1 MNGREKEGV
10 WCLLLSPLRFDVRSS
25 MLNVRI
31 NLRLDVRI
39 NLRLDVRINLRLDVR
54 INLRLDVRINL
65 RFDVCL
71 PLPLPRLASVTS
83 EYPIT
88 KAQ

>member
-1 MNGREKEGV
+1 M
-10 WCLLLSPLRFDVRSS
+10 F
-25 MLNVRI
+25 
-31 NLRLDVRI
+31 
-39 NLRLDVRINLRLDVR
+39 
-54 INLRLDVRINL
+54 DVRINL

-88 KAQ
+88 QAQYPMSKVKRALRGAQAGRTTDHGQRTTLTIGRDDLRDCGFECVRGQR